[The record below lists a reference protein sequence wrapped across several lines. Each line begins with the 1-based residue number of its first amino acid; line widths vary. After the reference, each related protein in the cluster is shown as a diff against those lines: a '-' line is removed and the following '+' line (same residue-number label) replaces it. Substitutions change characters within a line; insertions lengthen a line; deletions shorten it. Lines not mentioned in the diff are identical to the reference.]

1 MNNRVL
7 IVSSDF
13 SKDDRPVLLVGELK
27 NGKTE
32 IINSFADDKAI
43 DAYNLLTSSSIPGRA
58 KGKLI

>member
-7 IVSSDF
+7 IVSADF
-13 SKDDRPVLLVGELK
+13 SEADRPVLLVGELT

-32 IINSFADDKAI
+32 IINTFSDDKAI
-43 DAYNLLTSSSIPGRA
+43 DAYNLLTASSIPGQA

>member
-7 IVSSDF
+7 IINADF

-32 IINSFADDKAI
+32 IINTFADDKAI
-43 DAYNLLTSSSIPGRA
+43 DAYNLLTASSIPGQA